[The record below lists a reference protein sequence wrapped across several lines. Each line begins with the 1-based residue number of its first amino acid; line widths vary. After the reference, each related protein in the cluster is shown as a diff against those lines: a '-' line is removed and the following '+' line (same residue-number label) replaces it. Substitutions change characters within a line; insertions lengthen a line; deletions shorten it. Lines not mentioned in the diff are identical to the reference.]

1 METDQKLKRTN
12 RIIVT
17 AALVLMVALVILLN
31 IIL

>member
-17 AALVLMVALVILLN
+17 TALVLMVALIILLN